1 MDELIQSQG
10 CKYHL
15 WVCLCLLM
23 SYVST
28 LSRSNASSKPL
39 KMLLSRLPTPSVLL
53 NAAVYFLFSFSG
65 PYSSIFHSL
74 GFILSFWNTV
84 LWFSFGFHPFK
95 LIATI
100 QFSFLVALSVL
111 YGVGMLQAFFSWV
124 TLSFS
129 VWTVLLLISFCLLTL
144 KYHILIILW
153 SKILNVEPEK
163 RSELKK

>member
-23 SYVST
+23 SCVST
-28 LSRSNASSKPL
+28 LSRSNASLQTTENAFVTVANTFCVAKRSGL
-39 KMLLSRLPTPSVLL
+39 FSVLI
-53 NAAVYFLFSFSG
+53 FLGLTVAFSLIG
-65 PYSSIFHSL
+65 L
-74 GFILSFWNTV
+74 ILSFWNTV

-111 YGVGMLQAFFSWV
+111 CKLGMLQAFFPESSFLV
-124 TLSFS
+124 YMNCHFTDLILSHD
-129 VWTVLLLISFCLLTL
+129 L